1 MKHSLIVVAA
11 VSAIVGGGVV
21 YSGTQPNSWF
31 QREPAIEKKA
41 NVTGQATIAKTSY
54 KSQDTATTAYN
65 KVKDAVVTVQNMK
78 RETAQPTDGFAA
90 LFGQK
95 PKQNNPD
102 GAVQTASEG
111 SGVVYKID
119 NGYVYMITNNHVVA
133 NSDALQ
139 IITASGEKIKATI
152 VGTDQQKD
160 LALIKAKT
168 DAIKTVA
175 PFGDTKNIQSGQPVL
190 AIGSPLGSQ
199 YATSVTSGI
208 ISAPRRDLTSQQTGG
223 NTEQVIQTDTAIN
236 PGNSGGPLVD
246 LNGQVIGINSSK
258 VAASDN
264 GTSVEGMGFAIPA
277 DVVQSFIKNTEK

>member
-21 YSGTQPNSWF
+21 YSGTQPNAWF

-95 PKQNNPD
+95 PKQNNPN

-264 GTSVEGMGFAIPA
+264 GTNVEGMGFAIPA